1 MIKGFSKVKK
11 NDSKSIQG
19 IGGQFKKISD
29 YELNLKKKLFH
40 SKGFKFPT
48 CDEAFVNNQYCVMVF
63 NRFVEMFDWGGE
75 IKHLV
80 IKPADNKP
88 IRNHWKTLQA
98 IKNEICG
105 TEQNAIEIYPK
116 ESTLIDEA
124 NVYHLWVFPESFEL
138 SFGIH
143 LPGWF

>member
-1 MIKGFSKVKK
+1 MAIKGFYGSFRKI
-11 NDSKSIQG
+11 SKSELESKKQMFNKE
-19 IGGQFKKISD
+19 FKRV
-29 YELNLKKKLFH
+29 
-40 SKGFKFPT
+40 PT

-63 NRFVEMFDWGGE
+63 NRFVEMFDLGGE

-138 SFGIH
+138 TFGIH